1 METGGEEMGNLA
13 RKYQQEQQY
22 EQQKQSVK
30 IPQKVKVKNPWLSP
44 GEKILGLVF
53 TGIVCFGAVHIVSNQ
68 AAIYE
73 INKEIQDTKVSIQE
87 QTKVNGD
94 LGMQISELSTY
105 ERIWEKAKELGLKLN
120 ENNVKAVQNQ

>member
-13 RKYQQEQQY
+13 RKLQQERHY
-22 EQQKQSVK
+22 EQQQQTVK
-30 IPQKVKVKNPWLSP
+30 APQKIKVKSPWLSP

-73 INKEIQDTKVSIQE
+73 INKEIQDTKASIQE

-94 LGMQISELSTY
+94 LEMQISELSTY
-105 ERIWEKAKELGLKLN
+105 ERIWGKAKELGLKLN
-120 ENNVKAVQNQ
+120 ENNVKAVSK

>member
-1 METGGEEMGNLA
+1 MKTGGEEMGNLA

-22 EQQKQSVK
+22 EQQRHTVK
-30 IPQKVKVKNPWLSP
+30 VPQKVKVKNPWLSP

-94 LGMQISELSTY
+94 LEMQISELSTY